1 MSLEQI
7 KFYLIFLEQK
17 FFWEPSFGFS
27 PYNSLNGVFLTPEK
41 NQMSL
46 VSLDKFIE

>member
-41 NQMSL
+41 KSDVFSFTRQ
-46 VSLDKFIE
+46 VY